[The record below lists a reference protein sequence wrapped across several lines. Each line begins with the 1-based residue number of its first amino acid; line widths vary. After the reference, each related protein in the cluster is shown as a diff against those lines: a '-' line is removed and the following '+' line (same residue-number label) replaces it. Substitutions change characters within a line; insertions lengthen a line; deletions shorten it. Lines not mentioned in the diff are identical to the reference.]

1 MCHLQAHIPE
11 LTFYTVK
18 KVKGTGGKKGKTTT
32 TKQRSIF
39 GHSTIILL

>member
-18 KVKGTGGKKGKTTT
+18 RVKGTGGKKGKTT